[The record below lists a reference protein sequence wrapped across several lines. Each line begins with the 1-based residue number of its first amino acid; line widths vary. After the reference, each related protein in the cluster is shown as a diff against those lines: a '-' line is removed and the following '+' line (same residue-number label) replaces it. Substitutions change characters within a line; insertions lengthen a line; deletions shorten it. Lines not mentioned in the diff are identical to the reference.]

1 MEEKRFFKSLNLN
14 IKYIESLFLNDSVLR
29 KRELVF
35 QNEKA
40 CLFYFDGMVNVEL
53 INESVVKPLIF
64 ATEIDKNLPI
74 ADFVADKLLF
84 ASEIKKT
91 VLVED
96 AISSVLYGD
105 TLLLLENSQTVIV
118 INSKGWRT
126 RGITEPENEKV
137 LEGPREGFDEA
148 AMFNL
153 AMLRRRLKT
162 PDFCAELITLGKRT
176 NTMVFICYLKSLV
189 NREILRTLKTKL
201 SKINIDSVLD
211 SNYITEL
218 IRDNKFSL
226 FKTVGTTERPDVVA
240 ARLLEGRIALIVDT
254 TPVVITMPYLF
265 SENFQ
270 SDEDYYI
277 GYLLASAQRFLRFLA
292 FFLSVTVPGLFLAF
306 ITYHFEFLPEAF
318 AQTISR
324 SRQGVPFSSLAECLL
339 LCLTFEILRETGVRM
354 PQSVGH
360 ALSIVG
366 GLVVGQSAVEA
377 KIISAP
383 ILIAVALAGICGL
396 MVPRL
401 RAAVFYLRF
410 GFIFAAALLGVFGIL
425 LLWSVVI
432 IHILG
437 LKSLGASATLSL
449 NTPTFQ
455 GLKDVFIRAN
465 WTKMITRPKIQTK
478 NKYRKTL

>member
-1 MEEKRFFKSLNLN
+1 M
-14 IKYIESLFLNDSVLR
+14 
-29 KRELVF
+29 
-35 QNEKA
+35 
-40 CLFYFDGMVNVEL
+40 
-53 INESVVKPLIF
+53 
-64 ATEIDKNLPI
+64 
-74 ADFVADKLLF
+74 
-84 ASEIKKT
+84 
-91 VLVED
+91 
-96 AISSVLYGD
+96 
-105 TLLLLENSQTVIV
+105 
-118 INSKGWRT
+118 
-126 RGITEPENEKV
+126 
-137 LEGPREGFDEA
+137 
-148 AMFNL
+148 
-153 AMLRRRLKT
+153 
-162 PDFCAELITLGKRT
+162 
-176 NTMVFICYLKSLV
+176 
-189 NREILRTLKTKL
+189 
-201 SKINIDSVLD
+201 
-211 SNYITEL
+211 
-218 IRDNKFSL
+218 
-226 FKTVGTTERPDVVA
+226 
-240 ARLLEGRIALIVDT
+240 
-254 TPVVITMPYLF
+254 
-265 SENFQ
+265 
-270 SDEDYYI
+270 
-277 GYLLASAQRFLRFLA
+277 A

-324 SRQGVPFSSLAECLL
+324 SRQGVPFSGLAECIL